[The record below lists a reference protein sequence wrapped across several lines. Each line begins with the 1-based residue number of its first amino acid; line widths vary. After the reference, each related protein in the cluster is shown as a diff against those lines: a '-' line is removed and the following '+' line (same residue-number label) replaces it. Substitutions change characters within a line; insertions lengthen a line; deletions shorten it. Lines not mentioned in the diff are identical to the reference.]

1 MNNKTNEITERD
13 HWEGFHKTQPR
24 LRLPSRLVITTRN
37 IQGLLKDNIAAGDQV
52 LEIGFAPGKQLSYV
66 AANYQATVS
75 GVDYSEHGIETA
87 QRLFSA
93 LNIEADIRCESIFE
107 TSFSPSSFDFVY
119 SIGVVEHFKDPT
131 EVIQKHIGLLKPG
144 GKAIIAIPNYGGI
157 YGRVQSWFD
166 QSNIDIHNLD
176 MMSESAFAAFINAD
190 DVAEVKAYSYG
201 RFDPS
206 IISWRAKFPAIIAKM
221 FNYAGTFIGHL
232 LPSRLGFASPWL
244 ILEVRR

>member
-1 MNNKTNEITERD
+1 MNNTKNEITERD
-13 HWEGFHKTQPR
+13 HWEGFHETIPR

-37 IQGLLKDNIAAGDQV
+37 IQNLLKQNISSGDEV

-66 AANYQATVS
+66 AANYQAKVS

-93 LNIEADIRCESIFE
+93 LGIEADIRCESVFE
-107 TSFSPSSFDFVY
+107 TSFSDGSFDFVY

-131 EVIQKHIGLLKPG
+131 EVIQKHVELLKPG
-144 GKAIIAIPNYGGI
+144 GKALIAIPNYGGI
-157 YGRVQSWFD
+157 YGRVQAWFD

-176 MMSESAFAAFINAD
+176 MMSESAFAAFINSD
-190 DVAEVKAYSYG
+190 EVAEVKSYSYG

-206 IISWRAKFPAIIAKM
+206 IISWRAKLPRIFAKII
-221 FNYAGTFIGHL
+221 NYTGTFIGHL
-232 LPSRLGFASPWL
+232 LPSKLGFASPWL